1 MHNNLLCVNSVWK
14 MDGHVIEK
22 CLDPRWKVAKFLTL
36 SKPMASINT
45 NETDDISRAFR
56 SKGTLSTEDI
66 DKC

>member
-1 MHNNLLCVNSVWK
+1 
-14 MDGHVIEK
+14 MDGHVIEN
-22 CLDPRWKVAKFLTL
+22 CLDPRWKVAKFLTN